1 MPVFFK
7 ACFQQASVSRRLA
20 PRSEPSVQW
29 GIVKPLRGRP
39 HLNGNM
45 EPMPPQWHELPLEAG
60 VISPIAERCPQGQSG

>member
-29 GIVKPLRGRP
+29 GIEPP
-39 HLNGNM
+39 LNGNM
-45 EPMPPQWHELPLEAG
+45 APMPPQWHELPLEAG